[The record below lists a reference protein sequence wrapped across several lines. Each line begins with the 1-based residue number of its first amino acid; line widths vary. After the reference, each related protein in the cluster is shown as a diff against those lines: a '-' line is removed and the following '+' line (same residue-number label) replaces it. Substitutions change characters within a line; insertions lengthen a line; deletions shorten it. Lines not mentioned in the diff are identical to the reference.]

1 MNDRCYVGQRHL
13 KIAQLPERDQ
23 QRAVWGPI
31 VAAADAERARQIAAA
46 QEIARGRASKAAVRG
61 GGARP
66 STKGGIARADAFE
79 KKGQIVEVPPRCP
92 PLCPK

>member
-1 MNDRCYVGQRHL
+1 MDDRCYVGQRHL
-13 KIAQLPERDQ
+13 KIAQLPERDHH
-23 QRAVWGPI
+23 RAVWGPI
-31 VAAADAERARQIAAA
+31 VAAADAERARQIA
-46 QEIARGRASKAAVRG
+46 QEIARGRASKAAARG